1 MKGTTYLTLFTVI
14 MFLLSCDK
22 RNETQEYYNLFASTY
37 PREVNVMCVATGYCI
52 EGEDQYLT
60 LTSTKDSSST
70 WNNLCLCIQTSNNA
84 QSEPGNSFIDHY
96 EFFAWSDYASDLDKY
111 KSPPL
116 PEYEDMLSE
125 CKTSI
130 KHNML
135 VSGPQGPLE
144 YRTDLISDIII
155 TADTILFGIESG
167 RDISSYFDIV
177 SFYANTVGYPSL
189 VISEND
195 KNENY
200 LAIKENILLHSDNK
214 IISHECHDSTI
225 VTPFRK
231 KVFDRIPLNEWKN
244 QNPLVDP
251 ALYIKLA
258 QIPSE
263 RPETVTFYVTL
274 KTVSGKT
281 LEANS
286 GKTVISK

>member
-130 KHNML
+130 TPVITSNNTELYTHLCVTISTHIFQTNINSTL
-135 VSGPQGPLE
+135 
-144 YRTDLISDIII
+144 LIC
-155 TADTILFGIESG
+155 
-167 RDISSYFDIV
+167 V
-177 SFYANTVGYPSL
+177 
-189 VISEND
+189 
-195 KNENY
+195 
-200 LAIKENILLHSDNK
+200 
-214 IISHECHDSTI
+214 C
-225 VTPFRK
+225 
-231 KVFDRIPLNEWKN
+231 
-244 QNPLVDP
+244 
-251 ALYIKLA
+251 
-258 QIPSE
+258 
-263 RPETVTFYVTL
+263 
-274 KTVSGKT
+274 
-281 LEANS
+281 
-286 GKTVISK
+286 